1 MKTRIVVLAVA
12 AALIIAAAA
21 LAYAQN
27 TTNATRGTAEKVS
40 TAKHWWHGAKGGWT
54 GAGRYRGRGANVT
67 LYATSRKLT
76 ISGDGIGVSLNVDV
90 VNANATSP
98 YGRVVYGTG
107 TVQLGG
113 NTYTAKSVYGAV
125 GPRGAHLTIYTG
137 NALISLRYY
146 KGQYRAVVKTL
157 GQRGYITY
165 NGTATLQIS

>member
-1 MKTRIVVLAVA
+1 MKARTAALAVA

-27 TTNATRGTAEKVS
+27 TTNTAQVAAEKS
-40 TAKHWWHGAKGGWT
+40 TVKHWWHGAKGGWT
-54 GAGRYRGRGANVT
+54 AAGRCGGRGANAT
-67 LYATSRKLT
+67 LYAASRKLT
-76 ISGDGIGVSLNVDV
+76 ISGDGINVSLNIDV

-125 GPRGAHLTIYTG
+125 GPRGARLTIYTG
-137 NALISLRYY
+137 DALISLHYY
-146 KGQYRAVVKTL
+146 NGRYRAVVKTL
-157 GQRGYITY
+157 GQPGYATY

>member
-1 MKTRIVVLAVA
+1 MKARTAALAVA
-12 AALIIAAAA
+12 AALVIAAAA

-27 TTNATRGTAEKVS
+27 TANTAQVAAEKS
-40 TAKHWWHGAKGGWT
+40 TVKHWWHGAKSGWTAAGRCGGW
-54 GAGRYRGRGANVT
+54 GANAT
-67 LYATSRKLT
+67 LYAASRKLT
-76 ISGDGIGVSLNVDV
+76 MSGDGINVSLDVDV

-125 GPRGAHLTIYTG
+125 GPRGARLTIYTG
-137 NALISLRYY
+137 NALISLHYY
-146 KGQYRAVVKTL
+146 NGQYRAVVKTL
-157 GQRGYITY
+157 GQPGYATY